1 MKLIHQSA
9 KFIPQEEG
17 IEGIRKQIEKA
28 GRICYKSEDKIT
40 EDSSKEFVKRI
51 IDNGHYAMLEH
62 GTVYLKT
69 SLPDDEIT
77 PTKSLYHYMH
87 NPYSVYR
94 VSDRTAYITTN
105 MRVIE
110 ENGWSDDLKH
120 ICEPTEFH
128 EKRRTMRLVTSIGI
142 VRELLRHRVFSFA
155 NESTRYCNYSR
166 KDKFNSQ
173 ITFIE
178 PHWCN
183 DDRQFETSE
192 AYDCA
197 YEVLC
202 SACEESEGYYNLL
215 IDEGFHP
222 QQAREVLPL
231 CTKSELVMTGFESDW
246 KRFFDLRLYGT
257 TGKPHPDM
265 LILAQLIKD
274 AFKKNGIMF

>member
-1 MKLIHQSA
+1 MRLVKQKAEYLSQG
-9 KFIPQEEG
+9 EG
-17 IEGIRKQIEKA
+17 IQGIYKQIEKA
-28 GRICYKSEDKIT
+28 GRVCYKSEHNIT
-40 EDSSKEFVKRI
+40 HSSAEPFVQRLI
-51 IDNGHYAMLEH
+51 ESSHTAMLEH

-69 SLPDDEIT
+69 SLPDFEIT
-77 PTKSLYHYMH
+77 PIESLYHYIR
-87 NPYSVYR
+87 NPYSVYS
-94 VSDRTAYITTN
+94 VFDRTAYITTN

-128 EKRRTMRLVTSIGI
+128 EKRHTIRLVTSIGI

-155 NESTRYCNYSR
+155 NESTRYCNYS
-166 KDKFNSQ
+166 KDKFDNQ

-192 AYDCA
+192 AYNCA

-202 SACEESEGYYNLL
+202 SVCEESEGYYNLL
-215 IDEGFHP
+215 IDEGFNP

-246 KRFFDLRLYGT
+246 KHFFDLRLYGK
-257 TGKPHPDM
+257 TGEPHPDM
-265 LILAQLIKD
+265 LVLAQLIKEE
-274 AFKKNGIMF
+274 FEKNGIMF